1 MLECDKGLDSCWQC
15 EEGSLGLGMRGDP
28 VGVLK
33 VGSLHRRVWPQERA
47 RPVTEDPHRRQEWGV
62 RTLGRRLPLSLALG
76 KYPIK
81 ESLNLH
87 LSLLICK
94 MGTKT

>member
-15 EEGSLGLGMRGDP
+15 EEGSLGLGIRGDP

-47 RPVTEDPHRRQEWGV
+47 RPVTEDPHRRQEWGA
-62 RTLGRRLPLSLALG
+62 GGLA
-76 KYPIK
+76 
-81 ESLNLH
+81 
-87 LSLLICK
+87 
-94 MGTKT
+94 MGGEMGWKSRSEC